1 MSYSMRSVPRYKG
14 SPVQARS
21 HCFPMHG
28 LIPALKLLCEDNA
41 HLETID
47 TGSSGDAALAVLQP
61 RTAEQVGRHKPLNMP
76 TGAQRTAPSSR
87 RAKFWLNCAVAV
99 RMSSVELWRKITQSQ
114 VSNR

>member
-21 HCFPMHG
+21 HCFPVSHMYG

-47 TGSSGDAALAVLQP
+47 TGSSGDVTLAVYSL
-61 RTAEQVGRHKPLNMP
+61 GLLNMP